1 MQHAGWERVGSRL
14 CAKLALVVALLV
26 FALPGMAQQLTGT
39 ISGTVFDTAGAAV
52 PNATVDLKNQASGD
66 TRTTVTD
73 SSGHFVITAVQPAT
87 YSVSIAASGFR
98 SWQENDIVMNQG
110 DARQVPNIKLQ
121 VGGNTTS
128 VEVIGGGAAVV
139 PTDTPEISTSLNE
152 KMINDFPLQGRDA
165 GELLKIMPGMALNNP
180 GGTGSSFNDKIVG
193 SNNGPVGAYSSNGT
207 QPNGTMAYMLD
218 GANLVDPGNF
228 GTQIANINQD
238 MVGQIKMLMSNYSAE
253 YAKGPSIFQAFSKSG
268 GRDFHGEAYL
278 YTHNSVLDTVDA
290 FTKSQ
295 GGNNKAESYYYMG
308 GNVGGPVLLPKL
320 GFNRNRNKLFFWG
333 GYEYMKQQP
342 AGSINL
348 YNVPNAAQLA
358 GDFSNT
364 GIDPNAVKQWP
375 KFYGQ
380 LTQNAPAGGGPT
392 GFPTSDID
400 PNIPGILALYPK
412 TNTDAFCGQWLH

>member
-1 MQHAGWERVGSRL
+1 M
-14 CAKLALVVALLV
+14 
-26 FALPGMAQQLTGT
+26 
-39 ISGTVFDTAGAAV
+39 
-52 PNATVDLKNQASGD
+52 
-66 TRTTVTD
+66 
-73 SSGHFVITAVQPAT
+73 
-87 YSVSIAASGFR
+87 
-98 SWQENDIVMNQG
+98 
-110 DARQVPNIKLQ
+110 
-121 VGGNTTS
+121 
-128 VEVIGGGAAVV
+128 V

-268 GRDFHGEAYL
+268 GRDFHGEAL
-278 YTHNSVLDTVDA
+278 PVHPQLGSGFRRCLHQEPGRDNNA
-290 FTKSQ
+290 TKATTTWAATWAARCCCPSL
-295 GGNNKAESYYYMG
+295 E
-308 GNVGGPVLLPKL
+308 
-320 GFNRNRNKLFFWG
+320 FNRNRNKLFFWG

-342 AGSINL
+342 AGSIIN

-358 GDFSNT
+358 GDFSNA
-364 GIDPNAVKQWP
+364 GIDPNAVKAWP

-380 LTQNAPAGGGPT
+380 LTPEHARRRLRHRV
-392 GFPTSDID
+392 
-400 PNIPGILALYPK
+400 PNLGHRPQHTRHSGALSQAEPDALARG
-412 TNTDAFCGQWLH
+412 TATAITAT